1 LAHRRAGVNAK
12 TIWMVIRNPKA
23 FGDFVQQTRQE
34 KSLSCK
40 DVEKRSARFG
50 KPIAGSYVNR
60 IENNPALHPTAVA
73 LKALAY
79 GLGVPPAEVFLRAV
93 GLVEPGI
100 ESEEVQLLSRFRELS
115 PEQRS
120 FVLDLVDMLYSK
132 ELLRRTAKRKSA

>member
-1 LAHRRAGVNAK
+1 
-12 TIWMVIRNPKA
+12 WMVIRNPKA

-93 GLVEPGI
+93 GLVETGV

-120 FVLDLVDMLYSK
+120 FVLDMVDMLYSK
-132 ELLRRTAKRKSA
+132 ELPRRTPKRKSA

>member
-1 LAHRRAGVNAK
+1 MA
-12 TIWMVIRNPKA
+12 TRNPKS
-23 FGDFVQQTRQE
+23 FGDFVQQIRQE

-79 GLGVPPAEVFLRAV
+79 GLDVPPLEVLARAA
-93 GLVEPGI
+93 GLVDPGAKT
-100 ESEEVQLLSRFRELS
+100 EELQLLSRFRELS
-115 PEQRS
+115 PEKRG
-120 FVLDLVDMLYSK
+120 FVLDMVDMLYSK
-132 ELLRRTAKRKSA
+132 ELPRRTPKRKST